1 MTNLINVSY
10 STVLVATDARLSI
23 IALSDQIKTTGDIP
37 EALTDHLNQLAS
49 LETVVQRLSLASG
62 YSPATTRDDIEAH
75 VRSLLLDCEKA
86 CDEFEK
92 TFRAFIDR
100 SLGGTTRKLN
110 RGRFGISGEL
120 EVQLLSKRLAR
131 WKDVL
136 SSIIDPFLLLPLYP
150 SENDSQERQAELLAR
165 ENGIVNVIGKF
176 DEDGTLLQDKLVAL
190 NRIVRQTEKQAS
202 EIHYS
207 RELLD
212 KLRSE
217 IHLLRTG
224 QRIEIRDGGRFRLG
238 ATDSHR
244 GDHPTQSIQNVRV
257 CKNSQ
262 AAIGVFDDLDVNAFF
277 RV

>member
-23 IALSDQIKTTGDIP
+23 IALSDQIKTTGDTP
-37 EALTDHLNQLAS
+37 EALTDLLNQLAS

-120 EVQLLSKRLAR
+120 EVQVQLLSKRLAR

-136 SSIIDPFLLLPLYP
+136 SSIIDPFLYVKI
-150 SENDSQERQAELLAR
+150 
-165 ENGIVNVIGKF
+165 IVGKF
-176 DEDGTLLQDKLVAL
+176 
-190 NRIVRQTEKQAS
+190 S
-202 EIHYS
+202 
-207 RELLD
+207 
-212 KLRSE
+212 
-217 IHLLRTG
+217 
-224 QRIEIRDGGRFRLG
+224 
-238 ATDSHR
+238 
-244 GDHPTQSIQNVRV
+244 
-257 CKNSQ
+257 
-262 AAIGVFDDLDVNAFF
+262 
-277 RV
+277 